1 MKEKVEMIQ
10 TPIKLAW
17 QTKMISIS
25 RYMFHPNSSG
35 IVPVKTTGELATA
48 GYFEEAAGF
57 LPSEGEVLQ
66 LQLLGATQ
74 PATAV
79 GTRVR
84 VQIRGLDEPESWSV
98 SSGLGSSSMV

>member
-1 MKEKVEMIQ
+1 MCQSFQSQICFFLSK
-10 TPIKLAW
+10 
-17 QTKMISIS
+17 
-25 RYMFHPNSSG
+25 NSLL
-35 IVPVKTTGELATA
+35 KTAGQLATA

-57 LPSEGEVLQ
+57 LPGDSEILR

-84 VQIRGLDEPESWSV
+84 VQIQGLDEPESWRKLPCF
-98 SSGLGSSSMV
+98 GRFLMV